1 MNILVT
7 GANGFV
13 GSRLMWFLE
22 EKGHKVFGIDKRSYC
37 LINKHH
43 NTILG
48 DIRKKE
54 DLEKFS
60 SRNIDLIIHCAA
72 SKHDFGI
79 SEEEYFSDN
88 EYGTKV
94 LMEFASEASINKIIY
109 YSTVSVY
116 GHKSVPCDESGK
128 LQPDN
133 PYGASKLAG
142 EFVISNWQTHNP
154 RQRQVVIL
162 RPSIIYGPHNFANMY
177 NLIEMMH
184 KRPWISIGKGD
195 HIKSMV
201 SLNNL
206 LDMTYFMMQQLKPGI
221 EYVNTLDKPYISVKK
236 LMEIIASNNDFKE
249 PLIRIPETFALM
261 VGKIFDLV
269 SLIIG
274 KEIPINSDRMEKFS
288 TSTHYFSEKIR
299 NLGYE
304 QRYTVEEEM
313 GKTVDWFLAA
323 HQDRQKM
330 DPAYR

>member
-1 MNILVT
+1 MNILIT
-7 GANGFV
+7 GSNGFV

-37 LINKHH
+37 LIEKHP

-54 DLEKFS
+54 DLAKFNH
-60 SRNIDLIIHCAA
+60 RKIDLIIHCAA

-94 LMEFASEASINKIIY
+94 LMEFASEADINKIIY

-116 GHKSVPCDESGK
+116 GHESVPCDESGN

-142 EFVISNWQTHNP
+142 EFVIANWQTHVPNN
-154 RQRQVVIL
+154 REVVIV
-162 RPSIIYGPHNFANMY
+162 RPSIIYGPYNFANMY
-177 NLIEMMH
+177 NLIEMMY
-184 KRPWISIGKGD
+184 KKPWITIGKGN
-195 HIKSMV
+195 HIKSMI

-206 LDMTYFMMQQLKPGI
+206 IDMTYFMIDQMKPGF
-221 EYVNTLDKPYISVKK
+221 EYVNALDKPYITVKR
-236 LMEIIASNNDFKE
+236 LMEIIATHQEFKE
-249 PLIRIPETFALM
+249 PIIRVPEKIAIG
-261 VGKIFDLV
+261 VGKIFDLFGSV
-269 SLIIG
+269 IG
-274 KEIPINSDRMEKFS
+274 RDIPINSDRMQKFT

-299 NLGYE
+299 DLGYK
-304 QRYTVEEEM
+304 QKYSIEEELA
-313 GKTVDWFLAA
+313 KTIDWFLEV
-323 HQDRQKM
+323 HQDRKKL